1 MPTRTSRGYIWIPP
15 ANYPNYKITVTRHDN
30 TVDDVTDYI
39 ISGSVTLGATETIGD
54 FSITFDNLDESYSS
68 VYSGGEIVQIYMD
81 YGDATTRIFKGIVDK
96 VGHNK
101 TEGGFFEITLK
112 GRHYAEKLLS
122 ITVTKQYTDTEA
134 SVIIKDLFDT
144 YATEFTYNNV
154 STTTNNLTVNWYQKP
169 FWDCITEICNAIG
182 YDAYI
187 DDDLDCHFFEAG
199 SIENTTEAIVHDQN
213 LISVDGFGDDTTEV
227 ANRVIVYGQD
237 IEGLPLISSAED
249 TAAQGDLF
257 VKEKI
262 ITDNNITTMTQA
274 QERAEKEL
282 ERLKETIDRGTC
294 TAYPGLPTLSPGE
307 KIMISDPVNG
317 LTGYYKIIS
326 FTHRFNEYGMTT
338 EVTIER
344 EIPSAGKLF
353 KERISAE
360 QNIADIANPYE
371 MRYSWNFTFDDDS
384 QIASHSDTETDEGY
398 LILQA
403 GKSTGTAITTT
414 LTTSNDVTEV
424 HLKVNGNS
432 LVGTNYWVSAN
443 NGITWE
449 SVTPDTKKILSSPGT
464 KLKLKI
470 ELNSSSTQIDSL
482 ALLYK

>member
-1 MPTRTSRGYIWIPP
+1 
-15 ANYPNYKITVTRHDN
+15 
-30 TVDDVTDYI
+30 
-39 ISGSVTLGATETIGD
+39 
-54 FSITFDNLDESYSS
+54 
-68 VYSGGEIVQIYMD
+68 
-81 YGDATTRIFKGIVDK
+81 
-96 VGHNK
+96 
-101 TEGGFFEITLK
+101 
-112 GRHYAEKLLS
+112 
-122 ITVTKQYTDTEA
+122 
-134 SVIIKDLFDT
+134 
-144 YATEFTYNNV
+144 
-154 STTTNNLTVNWYQKP
+154 
-169 FWDCITEICNAIG
+169 
-182 YDAYI
+182 
-187 DDDLDCHFFEAG
+187 
-199 SIENTTEAIVHDQN
+199 
-213 LISVDGFGDDTTEV
+213 
-227 ANRVIVYGQD
+227 
-237 IEGLPLISSAED
+237 
-249 TAAQGDLF
+249 
-257 VKEKI
+257 
-262 ITDNNITTMTQA
+262 
-274 QERAEKEL
+274 
-282 ERLKETIDRGTC
+282 
-294 TAYPGLPTLSPGE
+294 
-307 KIMISDPVNG
+307 
-317 LTGYYKIIS
+317 
-326 FTHRFNEYGMTT
+326 MTT